1 MNDIEKN
8 EISRL
13 PEKYR
18 PLSAWAYW
26 GLTILF
32 SVPVVGFIFLIIF
45 ALNGSNINRRSFARS
60 YFCVL
65 ILAAIIAA
73 IIIAVFCATGYAALL
88 AGIIAG

>member
-26 GLTILF
+26 GLTLLF
-32 SVPVVGFIFLIIF
+32 FVPVVGFIFLIIF

-65 ILAAIIAA
+65 ILAAII
-73 IIIAVFCATGYAALL
+73 IAVFCATGYAALL

>member
-8 EISRL
+8 EISHL

-26 GLTILF
+26 GLTLLF

-73 IIIAVFCATGYAALL
+73 IIIAVLFATGYAALL

>member
-8 EISRL
+8 EISHL

-65 ILAAIIAA
+65 ILAAII
-73 IIIAVFCATGYAALL
+73 IAVLFATGYAALL

>member
-45 ALNGSNINRRSFARS
+45 AFNGSNINRRSFARS

-65 ILAAIIAA
+65 ILAAII
-73 IIIAVFCATGYAALL
+73 IAVFCVTGYAALL

>member
-45 ALNGSNINRRSFARS
+45 AFNGSNINRRSFARS

-65 ILAAIIAA
+65 ILAAII
-73 IIIAVFCATGYAALL
+73 IAVFCATGYAALL

>member
-26 GLTILF
+26 GLTLLF

-45 ALNGSNINRRSFARS
+45 
-60 YFCVL
+60 CP
-65 ILAAIIAA
+65 
-73 IIIAVFCATGYAALL
+73 
-88 AGIIAG
+88 

>member
-26 GLTILF
+26 GLTLLF

-45 ALNGSNINRRSFARS
+45 AFNDSNINRRSFARS

-65 ILAAIIAA
+65 ILAA

>member
-45 ALNGSNINRRSFARS
+45 AFNDSNINRRSFARS

-65 ILAAIIAA
+65 ILAA

>member
-65 ILAAIIAA
+65 ILAAII
-73 IIIAVFCATGYAALL
+73 IAVFCATGYAALL

>member
-1 MNDIEKN
+1 MNSTERN

-26 GLTILF
+26 GLTLLF
-32 SVPVVGFIFLIIF
+32 SVPVVGFVFLIIF
-45 ALNGSNINRRSFARS
+45 AFNGSNINRRSFARS

-65 ILAAIIAA
+65 ILIAVIVAIIY
-73 IIIAVFCATGYAALL
+73 ATGLAALL
-88 AGIIAG
+88 AASVVS

>member
-65 ILAAIIAA
+65 ILAAII
-73 IIIAVFCATGYAALL
+73 ITVFCATGYAALL

>member
-26 GLTILF
+26 GLTLLF

-65 ILAAIIAA
+65 ILAAII
-73 IIIAVFCATGYAALL
+73 IAVLFATGYAALL
-88 AGIIAG
+88 AGIIAR

>member
-26 GLTILF
+26 GLTLLF

-65 ILAAIIAA
+65 ILAAIIT
-73 IIIAVFCATGYAALL
+73 VFCATGYAALL

>member
-65 ILAAIIAA
+65 ILAAII
-73 IIIAVFCATGYAALL
+73 IAVLCATGYAALL

>member
-26 GLTILF
+26 GLTLLF

-65 ILAAIIAA
+65 ILAAII
-73 IIIAVFCATGYAALL
+73 IAVFCATGYAALL
-88 AGIIAG
+88 AVIIAG

>member
-32 SVPVVGFIFLIIF
+32 SVPVVGFIFLVIF
-45 ALNGSNINRRSFARS
+45 AFSDSNINRRSFARS

-65 ILAAIIAA
+65 IVAAVIVA
-73 IIIAVFCATGYAALL
+73 IFCATYAALL
-88 AGIIAG
+88 AGFIAR

>member
-1 MNDIEKN
+1 MNDIERN

-32 SVPVVGFIFLIIF
+32 SVPVVGFIFLIVF
-45 ALNGSNINRRSFARS
+45 AFNGSNINRRSFARS

-65 ILAAIIAA
+65 ALAAIVF
-73 IIIAVFCATGYAALL
+73 AVFCATGYAALL
-88 AGIIAG
+88 INLITG

>member
-65 ILAAIIAA
+65 TLAA

>member
-26 GLTILF
+26 GLTLLF

-65 ILAAIIAA
+65 ILAAII
-73 IIIAVFCATGYAALL
+73 IAVFCATGYAALL